1 MLAMKEM
8 HPTTRELSNV
18 EVVVLAVYALGGEKG
33 PVDTEDVAM
42 KADELAP
49 GRFTWRKYPG
59 QVDLERVRVRLSE
72 AKKPEHSSLLAGGGS
87 KGGWHLT
94 STGVSWASRHAPQA
108 VTGSAARKQ
117 VNKELDQRR
126 SNEEARIRGL
136 PAWTKFVAG
145 EKVSLREA
153 EAVFRVSEYVQGHR
167 RRQLVDRGESLF
179 VEDEE
184 LEPFVEAMAEIVIGE
199 GEELR

>member
-1 MLAMKEM
+1 MKEEP
-8 HPTTRELSNV
+8 PTTHELSNV
-18 EVVVLAVYALGGEKG
+18 DVVVLAVYALGGERG

-42 KADELAP
+42 KASELAP

-72 AKKPEHSSLLAGGGS
+72 AKKPEHGSLLAGGGS

-94 STGVSWASRHAPQA
+94 SAGLSWASRHASQA

-117 VNKELDQRR
+117 VNKELEQRR

-136 PAWTKFVAG
+136 PAWTKFVAR
-145 EKVSLREA
+145 ENVTLREA

-167 RRQLVDRGESLF
+167 RRQLVDRGQSLF
-179 VEDEE
+179 VEDRE
-184 LEPFVEAMAEIVIGE
+184 LGPFVEGMARIVLRNQGE
-199 GEELR
+199 K